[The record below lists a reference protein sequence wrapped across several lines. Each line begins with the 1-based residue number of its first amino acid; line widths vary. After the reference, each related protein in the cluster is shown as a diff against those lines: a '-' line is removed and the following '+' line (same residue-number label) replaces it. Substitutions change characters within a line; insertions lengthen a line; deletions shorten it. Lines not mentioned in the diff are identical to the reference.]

1 MLVLAA
7 VVLGGCGG
15 AAEAPRLPSGA
26 IRVDITHAASGA
38 PIPAGFVGL
47 STEYTS
53 LLAYAGRDPHALNP
67 LFVRLVKDLAPGGSP
82 VLRIGGDTTDWTW
95 WPRPGARKPPWAR
108 YVLSPQWISVA
119 RAFAA
124 ATGARLILGINF
136 EADSRALAAAQSR
149 ALMRG
154 IGDGRIGAFELGNEP
169 EVYDELGWYRNSA
182 GAGVLGRPAG
192 YGVRAYLADFHAVS
206 RALPPD
212 VPVAGPSLALT
223 WPLTIAGRFLRANP
237 RVRLFTFHFY
247 PLKRCFN
254 ARTSPTY
261 PTLAN
266 LLSPRSAVPPR
277 GTAVAVASAHDRGV
291 AVRVDEFNSV
301 SCRGLPGLSD
311 SFASA
316 LWALDA
322 LFALARSG
330 VDGVNIHTLPQVSYQ
345 LFTFTHSHRGW
356 EASVKPIYYGLL
368 LFAQAAPAGSRLVQT
383 IQPGERSLRTWATR
397 DSTGTV
403 RVVLINNSSSRGLTL
418 AVRPRG
424 AASGRAELE
433 RLTAPGLLAR
443 GGMSLGGQGFG
454 SLTSTAT
461 LAGMR
466 RISVLEPVDQRY
478 LIKLPPASAALLTVR
493 PR

>member
-7 VVLGGCGG
+7 IALAGCGG
-15 AAEAPRLPSGA
+15 AAAAPRLPSGA
-26 IRVDITHAASGA
+26 IRVDVSRASSG
-38 PIPAGFVGL
+38 PRIPAGFVGV

-67 LFVRLVKDLAPGGSP
+67 LFIRLVKDLAPGGSP
-82 VLRIGGDTTDWTW
+82 VVRIGGDTTDWTW
-95 WPRPGARKPPWAR
+95 WPLPGARKPPWAR
-108 YVLSPQWISVA
+108 YVLSRQWISVA
-119 RAFAA
+119 RAFAV
-124 ATGARLILGINF
+124 ATRARLILGINF
-136 EADSRALAAAQSR
+136 EADSRALAGAESR

-154 IGDGRIGAFELGNEP
+154 IGDRALAAFELGNEP
-169 EVYDELGWYRNSA
+169 EVYGELGWYRTSA
-182 GAGVLGRPAG
+182 GAGVLGRTPS
-192 YGVRAYLADFHAVS
+192 YGFRSYLGDFHAVS
-206 RALPPD
+206 EALPPD
-212 VPVAGPSLALT
+212 VPIAGPSLALT

-266 LLSPRSAVPPR
+266 LLSRRSAVPPR
-277 GTAVAVASAHDRGV
+277 GTAAAVSSAHDRGV

-301 SCRGLPGLSD
+301 SCRGRPGLSD

-330 VDGVNIHTLPQVSYQ
+330 VDGVNLHTLPEVSYQ
-345 LFTFTHSHRGW
+345 LFTFTHSHGEW

-368 LFAQAAPAGSRLVQT
+368 LFTQAAPAGSRLVRT
-383 IQPGERSLRTWATR
+383 TQPGERALRTWATR
-397 DSTGTV
+397 DPGGTV
-403 RVVLINNSSSRGLTL
+403 RVVLINDSGSHGLTV
-418 AVRPRG
+418 AVRPPE
-424 AASGRAELE
+424 ASSRRAELE

-443 GGMSLGGQGFG
+443 SCVTLGGRSFG
-454 SLTSTAT
+454 ALTSTAT
-461 LAGMR
+461 LAGVR
-466 RISVLEPVDQRY
+466 RISLLKPVDQRY
-478 LIKLPPASAALLTVR
+478 VIKLAPASAALLTVR